1 MQEKL
6 RNERIGGNTLFL
18 RRCHGVVPF
27 AIRNDMSWPN
37 LLFFSCFVV
46 VGGIADILEKTAKCM
61 IVVSVRLVLSY
72 APLSRQVSLEGV
84 EPSK

>member
-1 MQEKL
+1 
-6 RNERIGGNTLFL
+6 
-18 RRCHGVVPF
+18 
-27 AIRNDMSWPN
+27 MSLPN
-37 LLFFSCFVV
+37 LLSFGCFVV

>member
-6 RNERIGGNTLFL
+6 RNERIGGNTLSL

-27 AIRNDMSWPN
+27 AICNDMSWPN
-37 LLFFSCFVV
+37 LLFVSCFVV